1 MPELLSYKGLAAILG
16 GLTLFGVF
24 VWQTIR
30 FWKSYAKV
38 GGTGNLLGGVAFV
51 LFILV
56 WIVVAVRMVF

>member
-1 MPELLSYKGLAAILG
+1 MQDLLGFKALAAILG

-38 GGTGNLLGGVAFV
+38 GGTGNLLGGILFV
-51 LFILV
+51 LF
-56 WIVVAVRMVF
+56 VVAWIAVAARLLF

>member
-1 MPELLSYKGLAAILG
+1 MQDPLSYKSLAAILG

-30 FWKSYAKV
+30 FWKTYAKV
-38 GGTGNLLGGVAFV
+38 GGTGNLLGGLVFV
-51 LFILV
+51 LFIIL